1 MNWQQAVE
9 KTVTGLGYELVD
21 CVFGTRG
28 LLVVTV
34 DRLPDH
40 VYPSGPGVSVTV
52 DDCEL
57 VTRQLQYLLEVEN
70 VDYARLEVS
79 SPGLDRPLR
88 TAEHYERFMGA
99 EIDLT
104 LKVVFQG
111 RKKYRG
117 LLARAESGYELLF
130 KDGKEE
136 KVLGF
141 DLSEVREARLVPV
154 IDFRKGRK
162 RSAEP
167 SAGETGTAHAGD
179 HEE

>member
-28 LLVVTV
+28 LLVVTI
-34 DRLPDH
+34 DRLPEH

-79 SPGLDRPLR
+79 SPGLDRMALAQYCRPRDWPDAHTSASAAQAALLSTL
-88 TAEHYERFMGA
+88 TALNLSSRQRPRRRA
-99 EIDLT
+99 IA
-104 LKVVFQG
+104 VQG
-111 RKKYRG
+111 QH
-117 LLARAESGYELLF
+117 S
-130 KDGKEE
+130 
-136 KVLGF
+136 
-141 DLSEVREARLVPV
+141 S
-154 IDFRKGRK
+154 
-162 RSAEP
+162 
-167 SAGETGTAHAGD
+167 
-179 HEE
+179 